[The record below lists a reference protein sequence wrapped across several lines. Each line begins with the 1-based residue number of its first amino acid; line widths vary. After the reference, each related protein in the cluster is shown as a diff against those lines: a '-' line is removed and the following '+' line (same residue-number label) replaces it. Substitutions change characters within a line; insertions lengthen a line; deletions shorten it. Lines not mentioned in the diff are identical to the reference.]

1 MFRQKNQTN
10 ISYYQ
15 ENSSLEFESLLN
27 NINEWQSNPTEATRY
42 CFKHIYNII
51 RLQQKRIEN
60 LDKQKASKSEVAS
73 SLNIK
78 ANITDVMKTLNEVAL
93 NMEQRPTKNEILN
106 LFEEKASKEE
116 LYSKLDEKV
125 SFEEIKNYLNEG
137 KLKINI
143 ELLMNDLNR
152 NFVNIQNFTETMENK
167 INKENV
173 IKMLEQKANISDL
186 NIFNNELQNIKN
198 IENKIKEIDND
209 FDRLIDNIKKQ
220 FNSVSNTLDNM
231 NLLKADQK
239 NFEIFNNK
247 IIEIENRI
255 NNKNS
260 LITNDI
266 TEFNQKIDDISKN
279 FEFLNNN
286 INIIDKKYEKITTG
300 ILKNNFYENEI
311 SKIYEK
317 TEKIENQINK
327 ISNLINNKLDKQEI
341 EFLNKK
347 INEIKEITNNTQN
360 KLSENKKNLTTDDL
374 EELYSNIFGNIQT
387 RFEDMQNYTKDFL
400 KKFDNDIIQ
409 NLDNKA
415 NKEDLQE
422 LLSLKL
428 DINNL
433 KTIISKK
440 NEENSSNEINN
451 LINNISQNY
460 LSKNEYQNMI
470 HNIDEIK
477 NELILKSNIN
487 EMMVYLKDKAD
498 INEVNKALTLIHN
511 ELDNKLFIQDFNHAM
526 KNQNSINTT
535 LVQENKI
542 GRWIWDSGNLRNGH
556 GVPWEMQKIN
566 TCPDN
571 YMWNKDTVNLV
582 INNKGI
588 YNLNLI
594 FFVNSFS
601 MVKIF
606 INGEIAFCKDKKN
619 NFNEGN
625 DIILEENNND
635 MNNNVNNVK
644 INEYLLINEK
654 SRISVTYAGS
664 DNVKAIL
671 EIKEL

>member
-173 IKMLEQKANISDL
+173 IKMLEQEANISDL
-186 NIFNNELQNIKN
+186 NIFNNELKNIKK

-247 IIEIENRI
+247 LIEIENKI

-360 KLSENKKNLTTDDL
+360 KLSENKKNLTSDDL

-422 LLSLKL
+422 LLSLKI

-470 HNIDEIK
+470 KNIDEIK

-571 YMWNKDTVNLV
+571 YMWNKDTINLV

-625 DIILEENNND
+625 DIILEENNNG

-644 INEYLLINEK
+644 INEYLLIDEK